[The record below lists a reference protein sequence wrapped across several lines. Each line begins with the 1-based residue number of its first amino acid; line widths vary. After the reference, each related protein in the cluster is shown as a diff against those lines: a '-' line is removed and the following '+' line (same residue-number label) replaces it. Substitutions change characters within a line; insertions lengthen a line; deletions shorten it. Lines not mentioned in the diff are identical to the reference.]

1 MEHSTESHA
10 LGIRDFLHP
19 KVAALLFLGFSA
31 GLPLLLIF
39 STLSIWLREVGLE
52 RATVTYFSWAALG
65 YSFKYVWAPLVDK
78 LPLPFL
84 SGRLGQRRAWILVA
98 QCAVIG
104 AIVLM
109 AHSDPATP
117 QGLQVMA
124 LGAVALGFSSAT
136 QDIVV
141 DAYRIEAAEASESM
155 LGVLSGAYMAGYRC
169 GMVVAGAAA
178 LVLATAFGT
187 TAENYLHDAWKWT
200 YLCMA
205 AAMLVGVATTLTI
218 TEPVR
223 RNPSH
228 YFHDTSDYA
237 RFLLLFAIVV
247 VTIIAAFVA
256 SSDLVTAVDAWLTK
270 TAGLHGTLAGFLAE
284 TMRLGAALTL
294 ALVVAKL
301 SVSVG
306 VVRHQM
312 MHDTYIAPVAD
323 FFARYG
329 RLAVPILLVVG
340 FYRVSDIVLGALANV
355 FYLDMG
361 YTKIEIGTASGL
373 FGIGMIIL
381 GSLLGGYL
389 ALKFRVI
396 RVLLLGGV
404 LAMGTNL
411 LFIALAASPGDLQ
424 LLYIV
429 VAVDNL
435 SAGLATAAFI
445 AYLSSLTSLSFTAT
459 QYAIFSSLMTLFPKV
474 LAGYSGQISEAVGYP
489 TFFAITAVIG
499 VPVLFLIYWL
509 TRRMAEAKDSSA

>member
-1 MEHSTESHA
+1 MEHSAESQA

-31 GLPLLLIF
+31 GLPYLLIF
-39 STLSIWLREVGLE
+39 STLSIWLREAGTE
-52 RATVTYFSWAALG
+52 RATVTYFAWAALG
-65 YSFKYVWAPLVDK
+65 YSFKFVWAPLVDK
-78 LPLPFL
+78 LPLPVL
-84 SGRLGQRRAWILVA
+84 SGRLGQRRGWMLVA
-98 QCAVIG
+98 QGAVIG

-109 AHSDPATP
+109 AYSDPTSE

-124 LGAVALGFSSAT
+124 LAAVALGFSSAT

-141 DAYRIEAAEASESM
+141 DAYRIEAAEGSESV

-169 GMVVAGAAA
+169 ALIVAGAGA
-178 LVLATAFGT
+178 LYLATAFGT
-187 TAENYLHDAWKWT
+187 TAEHYLHDAWKWT

-205 AAMLVGVATTLTI
+205 AAMLVGVATTLI
-218 TEPVR
+218 VTEPVR
-223 RNPSH
+223 RSPSR

-237 RFLLLFAIVV
+237 RFVLLFAL
-247 VTIIAAFVA
+247 IAGTFIAVFVA
-256 SSDLVTAVDAWLTK
+256 SSDAVTEVDAWLS
-270 TAGLHGTLAGFLAE
+270 GTVGVNGVLAGFLAE
-284 TMRLGAALTL
+284 AMRLGAALAL
-294 ALVVAKL
+294 ALGVAKL

-306 VVRHQM
+306 VVRHEI

-329 RLAVPILLVVG
+329 RIAVPILLLVG
-340 FYRVSDIVLGALANV
+340 FYRVSDIVMGVIANV
-355 FYLDMG
+355 FYVDMG
-361 YTKIEIGTASGL
+361 YTKNTIATASKL
-373 FGIGMIIL
+373 FGIGMTIL
-381 GSLLGGYL
+381 GSFLGGYL

-411 LFIALAASPGDLQ
+411 LFIALAGSPGDLQ

-429 VAVDNL
+429 VAADNL
-435 SAGLATAAFI
+435 SAGLATAAFV

-459 QYAIFSSLMTLFPKV
+459 QYAIFSSVMTLFPK
-474 LAGYSGQISEAVGYP
+474 LFGGYSGQIVEALGYP
-489 TFFAITAVIG
+489 TFFAITAAIG

-509 TRRMAEAKDSSA
+509 ARRMAEAKESSA